1 MEEKKTIKISITT
14 LFLVLAIVAIIVMG
28 VFILKINKQQEEQI
42 ESNKELKEEINK
54 LKTDNNVENNTN
66 NETENNTTNNST
78 TESLANTASFTDS
91 EVKKSLEEYLN
102 LMGYK
107 HGSKL
112 SILVPLNLMNE
123 ESIANL
129 EESGEAEV
137 NTGVK
142 YDKFKNQIL
151 NYISNNCFDNTF
163 NDDYIN
169 KNGTLYVKNEDG
181 SGDSYK
187 VKSISKISDNSYKAE
202 IENDAYDEVITDT
215 INFKITNNS
224 NGKCV
229 IDECDKK

>member
-14 LFLVLAIVAIIVMG
+14 LFLILSIVAIIVMG

>member
-14 LFLVLAIVAIIVMG
+14 LFLVLAIFAIIVMG

-66 NETENNTTNNST
+66 NGTENNTTNNST

-107 HGSKL
+107 HGNKL

>member
-14 LFLVLAIVAIIVMG
+14 LFLVLAIFAIIVMG

-66 NETENNTTNNST
+66 NGTENNTTNNST

-107 HGSKL
+107 HGNKL

-202 IENDAYDEVITDT
+202 IENDAYDDVITDT
-215 INFKITNNS
+215 INFKITSNS

>member
-14 LFLVLAIVAIIVMG
+14 LFLILAIVAIIVMG

>member
-14 LFLVLAIVAIIVMG
+14 LFLVLAIFAIIVMG

-66 NETENNTTNNST
+66 NGTENNTTNNST

-107 HGSKL
+107 HGNKL

-137 NTGVK
+137 NTGV
-142 YDKFKNQIL
+142 I
-151 NYISNNCFDNTF
+151 
-163 NDDYIN
+163 
-169 KNGTLYVKNEDG
+169 
-181 SGDSYK
+181 
-187 VKSISKISDNSYKAE
+187 
-202 IENDAYDEVITDT
+202 
-215 INFKITNNS
+215 
-224 NGKCV
+224 
-229 IDECDKK
+229 

>member
-1 MEEKKTIKISITT
+1 
-14 LFLVLAIVAIIVMG
+14 
-28 VFILKINKQQEEQI
+28 
-42 ESNKELKEEINK
+42 
-54 LKTDNNVENNTN
+54 
-66 NETENNTTNNST
+66 
-78 TESLANTASFTDS
+78 
-91 EVKKSLEEYLN
+91 
-102 LMGYK
+102 MGYK